1 MVKRKTW
8 PRGSLVGRSLSS
20 LTAEEAKLLLSNN
33 PLNQGKIKLDGGH
46 VNFSCD
52 SEGSSVF
59 TRVANTTPGMNS
71 MAVFHD
77 VWMAKWNVT
86 NAVVLGVTIVPA
98 AYMSYETLG
107 FSYYKYL
114 SGELDG

>member
-1 MVKRKTW
+1 M
-8 PRGSLVGRSLSS
+8 
-20 LTAEEAKLLLSNN
+20 
-33 PLNQGKIKLDGGH
+33 
-46 VNFSCD
+46 D

-98 AYMSYETLG
+98 AYMNYEALG

>member
-1 MVKRKTW
+1 
-8 PRGSLVGRSLSS
+8 
-20 LTAEEAKLLLSNN
+20 
-33 PLNQGKIKLDGGH
+33 
-46 VNFSCD
+46 
-52 SEGSSVF
+52 
-59 TRVANTTPGMNS
+59 